1 MAAASR
7 PLKIFISTGEVSG
20 DLQGALLVSALQRQA
35 QAQGIAVDITA
46 LGGDRMAAAGATLV
60 GHTTAIG
67 SVGILEALPYVLPT
81 LQVQRRAQRHL
92 HQQPPDLIVYIDY
105 MGPNLTLGRFVD
117 QHLPQVPKIYYI
129 APQQWV
135 WAFSEKDTTAL
146 VAMTDAMVAIF
157 PQEADYYRRFGAQ
170 VQYFGH
176 PLVDRFSPP
185 PDRASARAQLGL
197 GAGDRVV
204 TLVPA
209 SRRQEMVYVLP
220 LMLAAAT
227 HIQAAVPEVKFLL
240 PVSRPSLRSGLA
252 AAIARSGLPITL
264 VDEETQA
271 AIAAADVALTKSGT
285 VNLEMALMQV
295 PQVVTY
301 RVNPIT
307 ARLAYYLLK
316 FKVSFVSPVNLALGE
331 ALVPEF
337 IQWQATPTALAT
349 ATVALLAGPQR
360 EQMLAGYG
368 RLRQALGE
376 PGVCDRVAQALL
388 RQAQP
393 ETGAIAP

>member
-1 MAAASR
+1 
-7 PLKIFISTGEVSG
+7 
-20 DLQGALLVSALQRQA
+20 
-35 QAQGIAVDITA
+35 
-46 LGGDRMAAAGATLV
+46 
-60 GHTTAIG
+60 
-67 SVGILEALPYVLPT
+67 
-81 LQVQRRAQRHL
+81 
-92 HQQPPDLIVYIDY
+92 
-105 MGPNLTLGRFVD
+105 
-117 QHLPQVPKIYYI
+117 
-129 APQQWV
+129 
-135 WAFSEKDTTAL
+135 
-146 VAMTDAMVAIF
+146 
-157 PQEADYYRRFGAQ
+157 
-170 VQYFGH
+170 
-176 PLVDRFSPP
+176 
-185 PDRASARAQLGL
+185 
-197 GAGDRVV
+197 
-204 TLVPA
+204 
-209 SRRQEMVYVLP
+209 
-220 LMLAAAT
+220 
-227 HIQAAVPEVKFLL
+227 
-240 PVSRPSLRSGLA
+240 
-252 AAIARSGLPITL
+252 
-264 VDEETQA
+264 
-271 AIAAADVALTKSGT
+271 ADVALTKSGT